1 VTVASAPTLL
11 LLGRRAATWMFL
23 TMAAATLLVWIVEAQ
38 MNLLAPVDRWA
49 YPLLI
54 SLALVLSWVVR
65 WPTASL
71 LACQRVGVMAVA
83 TYLVG
88 SIAYWLLAAMPDGG
102 YSLMTYTPWLLC
114 GQLLIFTAWPARAAA
129 ARAAL
134 LAFATA
140 APVALGTVVPGPW
153 NAFARLAMPVM
164 LNATLAQVGL
174 SLVMFGFSIQLGKL
188 MQLAP
193 GGAQG
198 AVTADELVRRRVAEL
213 EQQHAAAEA
222 ASHAKDEF
230 LALVSHEMRTPLNI
244 VAGRLDAARAGVE
257 SESQRLAVQQAQ
269 AATDALLG
277 LWMQVEAYVGLDAA
291 QPAGTVSRT
300 PLITSV
306 QPSIDRAR
314 VAAEAKGLS
323 LLSSIDPQLSG
334 TRACFDV
341 DGSRLGQLL
350 DIMLSN
356 AVKFTPVGEVRVD
369 LCLLVGAESV
379 ARTGHDGGATR
390 LHVSVQDTG
399 VGMDVQTRERLFTP
413 FVQAAPVLTRDRG
426 GLGLGLAIA
435 ARLIESLRGTVQV
448 SSEPGVGTRFL
459 VDLPLQPLA
468 PPQHEQPASARLA
481 SGVTGEDDPSDRGQ
495 REAKLRRPA
504 GALPPLSA
512 EQRRRLLTLL
522 AENDSRALDLWQQQ
536 RPAWLDRQAV
546 AQRAQLDLA
555 MDAIDFEQALA
566 LLRPVHERMD

>member
-1 VTVASAPTLL
+1 VTVAPAPTLL
-11 LLGRRAATWMFL
+11 LLGRRAATWLFL
-23 TMAAATLLVWIVEAQ
+23 TMAAVTLLVWIIEAQ
-38 MNLLAPVDRWA
+38 MQLLAPVDRWA
-49 YPLLI
+49 YPLLLT
-54 SLALVLSWVVR
+54 LALVLAAVVR
-65 WPTASL
+65 RPKVSL
-71 LACQRVGVMAVA
+71 LACQRVVVLAVA
-83 TYLVG
+83 SYLVG
-88 SIAYWLLAAMPDGG
+88 SIVYWLLAAMPDGG

-129 ARAAL
+129 TRAAL
-134 LAFATA
+134 LAVATV

-174 SLVMFGFSIQLGKL
+174 LLMMFGFSIQVGKL

-213 EQQHAAAEA
+213 EQQRAAAEA

-244 VAGRLDAARAGVE
+244 VAGRLEAARAGVE

-269 AATDALLG
+269 SATEALLG

-291 QPAGTVSRT
+291 RPAGTGSPT

-323 LLSSIDPQLSG
+323 LVSAIDPQLSG

-350 DIMLSN
+350 DILLSN
-356 AVKFTPVGEVRVD
+356 AVKFTALGEVRVE
-369 LCLLVGAESV
+369 LRLRVGAVS
-379 ARTGHDGGATR
+379 ATRTGHDGGATR
-390 LHVSVQDTG
+390 LCVSVQDTG
-399 VGMDVQTRERLFTP
+399 VGMDAQTRGRLFTP
-413 FVQAAPVLTRDRG
+413 FVQAAPVLTRERG

-435 ARLIESLRGTVQV
+435 ARLIESLHGTVQV
-448 SSEPGVGTRFL
+448 DSEPGVGTRF
-459 VDLPLQPLA
+459 VIELPLPPLA
-468 PPQHEQPASARLA
+468 PLQVEQPVPAGRDMGEADENGAAGRGLHASKMP
-481 SGVTGEDDPSDRGQ
+481 G
-495 REAKLRRPA
+495 PA
-504 GALPPLSA
+504 GATPPLSA

-536 RPAWLDRQAV
+536 RSAWLDRQAV

-555 MDAIDFEQALA
+555 MEAIDFERALA
-566 LLRPVHERMD
+566 LLKPVHERMD